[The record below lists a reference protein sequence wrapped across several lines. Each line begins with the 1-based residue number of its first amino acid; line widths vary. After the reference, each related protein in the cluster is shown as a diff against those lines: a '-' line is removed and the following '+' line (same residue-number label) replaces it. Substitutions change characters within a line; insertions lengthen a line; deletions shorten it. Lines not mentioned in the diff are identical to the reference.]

1 MERKE
6 KREELETRIPDTLQE
21 LLSFIKQ
28 DKVCLL
34 PLYETVC
41 NTLSSDPGHDIG
53 HMLRVALWTTRLY
66 VEKDHNPTTRLL
78 FTRHSIIVGLFHDIV
93 NLPKNH
99 PERSLAS
106 VKSSDLTREILK
118 DYRSIF
124 DEYAVDYMC
133 NAIADHSY
141 SSGREPYSF
150 LGKCLQDADRLEAL
164 GVLGLF
170 RCISV
175 GTSLGNAMFHTLDPW
190 CQDRTPNDKKFALDH
205 CPVKLLKLKFH
216 FVKSRVEAVKRI
228 NNIHSTLTK
237 LGEEIG
243 IDYNI

>member
-1 MERKE
+1 MNPE
-6 KREELETRIPDTLQE
+6 IPDTIEE
-21 LLSFIKQ
+21 LLAFISQ
-28 DKVCLL
+28 DKDCLL

-41 NTLSSDPGHDIG
+41 DTLTADPGHDIG

-106 VKSSDLTREILK
+106 VKSSDLTRSILK
-118 DYRSIF
+118 DYSKIF
-124 DEYAVDYMC
+124 DEYAVDYIC

-164 GVLGLF
+164 GILGLF

-175 GTSLGNAMFHTLDPW
+175 GTSLGNAMFHPLDPW
-190 CQDRTPNDKKFALDH
+190 YQERAPNDKKFALDH
-205 CPVKLLKLKFH
+205 CPIKLFKLKFH

-228 NNIHSTLTK
+228 RNMQATLK
-237 LGEEIG
+237 NLGEEIG
-243 IDYNI
+243 IDYLKL